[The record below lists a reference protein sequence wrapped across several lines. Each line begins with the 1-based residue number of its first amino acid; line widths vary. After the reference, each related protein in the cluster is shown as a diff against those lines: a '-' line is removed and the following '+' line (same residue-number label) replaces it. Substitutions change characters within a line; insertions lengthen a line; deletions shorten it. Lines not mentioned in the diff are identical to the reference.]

1 MFYIVLSHSVH
12 IRNITLWGL
21 SLSLS
26 PIIVSVCVYESGRL
40 PIMFQPVGPFGL
52 QLGIC
57 NFLHVFTHLGSWV
70 WDDWLNICSIAEQV
84 LTSSISC
91 WDPYVYG
98 FALTFYLIWD
108 PPEILLQKLLDHVGW
123 HSGLDPLSII
133 YTYECDRQ
141 DRHMVDSKN
150 NIIQRKKHPFN
161 KQTIIYQPNRSTGSC
176 VCHPTP

>member
-12 IRNITLWGL
+12 IRNITLWGLSL

-133 YTYECDRQ
+133 YTYECDIDKTGIWLTQRITSY
-141 DRHMVDSKN
+141 REKNIHSISK
-150 NIIQRKKHPFN
+150 Q
-161 KQTIIYQPNRSTGSC
+161 
-176 VCHPTP
+176 